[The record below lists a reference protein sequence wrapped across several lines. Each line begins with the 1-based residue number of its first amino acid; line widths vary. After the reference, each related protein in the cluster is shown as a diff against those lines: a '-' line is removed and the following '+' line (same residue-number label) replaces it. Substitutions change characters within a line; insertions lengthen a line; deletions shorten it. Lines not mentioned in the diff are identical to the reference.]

1 MTGDHDRL
9 HLSKSVKV
17 KKEMM
22 KTEKWLN
29 RFKAAHGHRPRALIT
44 GGSSGMGL
52 EYARQLAEIG
62 CNLLLVSNQ
71 REELEKVAGMLQQ
84 SRDIQVISHY
94 QDLAEETAAEELF
107 QFCQIENMQ
116 IDILINNA
124 GMFFFEELT
133 LDNEAKALM
142 MMRLH
147 IFTPTKLCVLFG
159 AEMKHRG
166 YGYLINMSSMAAK
179 LPCPGITIYSA
190 TKAYLKSFGKSLYY
204 EMCPYGVGV
213 TTVCPGAIATP
224 LYKLKP
230 NILNFGVKIGL
241 IGTPQWLV
249 GKALKGMIRRKRV
262 VKPGFMNVYLPPL
275 IAILPNKLVDKLW
288 EKFK

>member
-1 MTGDHDRL
+1 MN
-9 HLSKSVKV
+9 KQ
-17 KKEMM
+17 
-22 KTEKWLN
+22 KWFR
-29 RFKAAHGHRPRALIT
+29 RFVEDHGHQPWALIT

-52 EYARQLAEIG
+52 EFARQLSEMG

-71 REELEKVAGMLQQ
+71 KEELEKVASDLKTNE
-84 SRDIQVISHY
+84 IQVIPHY
-94 QDLAEETAAEELF
+94 QDLATETAAEELF
-107 QFCQIENMQ
+107 AFCQTENLQ

-133 LDNEAKALM
+133 TENEAKALT
-142 MMRLH
+142 MMRVH

-159 AEMKHRG
+159 EEMKKRG

-190 TKAYLKSFGKSLYY
+190 TKAYLKSFSKSLYF
-204 EMCPYGVGV
+204 EMQPYNVGV
-213 TTVCPGAIATP
+213 TTVCPAAIATP

-230 NILNFGVKIGL
+230 SLLKLGVKVGL

-249 GKALKGMIRRKRV
+249 RKALKGMMRKKRV
-262 VKPGFMNVYLPPL
+262 VKPGFMNLYLPPL
-275 IAILPNKLVDKLW
+275 IAVLPKRLVNKLW
-288 EKFK
+288 QRFK